1 MSIGVKRAMSDQEN
15 KQSEV
20 VPSSTDRPA
29 DRGPRDRDRDRGR
42 RRHRNQPRH
51 LEASINMNELR
62 ELIDLITENGLTNF
76 ELEREGFR
84 VKVGRGTLVEDAGA
98 LAPLL
103 PGASEKQIAAGTGA
117 LTGSPVQSIPTSAP
131 SHPGAHAEEA
141 ASEDQDLH
149 IITSPIVGTFFRSP
163 APTAESFVRIGSQVE
178 PHTVVCIIEAMK
190 LMNEIQAETTGEVVK
205 IYVENAQAVEYGQP
219 LFGIKSQ

>member
-1 MSIGVKRAMSDQEN
+1 MANGVKRAMSDQEN
-15 KQSEV
+15 KQPEV
-20 VPSSTDRPA
+20 VPSAERP
-29 DRGPRDRDRDRGR
+29 DRGLRDRERDRGR
-42 RRHRNQPRH
+42 RRHRSQFRH

-62 ELIDLITENGLTNF
+62 ELIGLITENGLTNF

-84 VKVGRGTLVEDAGA
+84 VKVGRGTLVEDQSA

-103 PGASEKQIAAGTGA
+103 PGASEKQLAAAGGSPA
-117 LTGSPVQSIPTSAP
+117 GSPVQSIPTSAP
-131 SHPGAHAEEA
+131 PHPGAQAEEA

-149 IITSPIVGTFFRSP
+149 IITSPIVGTFYRSP
-163 APTAESFVRIGSQVE
+163 SPTTESFVRIGSQVE
-178 PHTVVCIIEAMK
+178 HNSIVCIIEAMK

-219 LFGIKSQ
+219 LFGIKTQ